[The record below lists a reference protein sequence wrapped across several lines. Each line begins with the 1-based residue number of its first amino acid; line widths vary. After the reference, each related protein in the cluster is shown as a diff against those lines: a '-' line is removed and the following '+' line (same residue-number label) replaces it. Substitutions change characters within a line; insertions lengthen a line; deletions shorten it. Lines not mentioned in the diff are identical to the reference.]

1 MLVTTGLNLLFVGCV
16 LCLNGLFLL
25 NRIKKDE
32 IIFINLFVGAVAF
45 LVAYAAIFGAD
56 SNAQTVKSGAFTLMF
71 SCTYLWV
78 AFNQYNQTEGTGLG
92 WYSLFLAITAF
103 FNTTNSFANANTLAE
118 VWISYSWA
126 L

>member
-56 SNAQTVKSGAFTLMF
+56 SNVIAKI
-71 SCTYLWV
+71 
-78 AFNQYNQTEGTGLG
+78 N
-92 WYSLFLAITAF
+92 SL
-103 FNTTNSFANANTLAE
+103 
-118 VWISYSWA
+118 
-126 L
+126 